1 MTSQNENER
10 LDMVEVTEEAATDE
24 AARAEEAP
32 ETAALAV
39 SAEADESAAEQEADS
54 FYQYLTSEYRRFRL
68 LTWVLGGCGFAL
80 ILVSVGLSQTGV
92 VSLGIYNIMMSVAYL
107 FIVLMAVTIFTRTR
121 PFKRKMKEF
130 KGEPISRIRDDDAP
144 DGVLIEDGKFRD
156 MDDVY
161 KILERDVRTEVIP
174 DLPEYRKLRRMWL
187 SIYGAAALLGLA
199 SLLLYY
205 LQPSLGII
213 ATLMLL
219 SAFALVV
226 VAFYL
231 DRTRMKPLRNE
242 WARRYGM
249 TEMQMRDNLRAIRK
263 GERGMVE

>member
-1 MTSQNENER
+1 MFVPRSSLTCQN
-10 LDMVEVTEEAATDE
+10 
-24 AARAEEAP
+24 
-32 ETAALAV
+32 TASCGA
-39 SAEADESAAEQEADS
+39 
-54 FYQYLTSEYRRFRL
+54 
-68 LTWVLGGCGFAL
+68 CGFPSTGQRRCS
-80 ILVSVGLSQTGV
+80 VSH
-92 VSLGIYNIMMSVAYL
+92 
-107 FIVLMAVTIFTRTR
+107 
-121 PFKRKMKEF
+121 
-130 KGEPISRIRDDDAP
+130 
-144 DGVLIEDGKFRD
+144 
-156 MDDVY
+156 
-161 KILERDVRTEVIP
+161 
-174 DLPEYRKLRRMWL
+174 
-187 SIYGAAALLGLA
+187 
-199 SLLLYY
+199 LLLYY